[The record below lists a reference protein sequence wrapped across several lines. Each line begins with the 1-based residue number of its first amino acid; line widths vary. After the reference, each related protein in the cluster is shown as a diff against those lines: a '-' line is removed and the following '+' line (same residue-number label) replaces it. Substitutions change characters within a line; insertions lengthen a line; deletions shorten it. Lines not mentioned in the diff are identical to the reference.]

1 MARMHLKKA
10 RTFPESL
17 CYRLIKVCIS
27 YIYYALKYPPNLI
40 DKSTVV
46 VDIEYSPKP
55 HWLQHR

>member
-1 MARMHLKKA
+1 MHLKKA

-55 HWLQHR
+55 H